1 MKELNMKKILKGL
14 IRFYQL
20 VISPYLGNNCRFYPT
35 CSNYAIEA
43 IDRYGPIKGT
53 KMMLVRII
61 RCNPWGGSGIDLV
74 GDKHVKNKK

>member
-20 VISPYLGNNCRFYPT
+20 VISPYLGNICRFYPT

-53 KMMLVRII
+53 KMIYKGLKKPSDRA
-61 RCNPWGGSGIDLV
+61 DLISYLESL
-74 GDKHVKNKK
+74 K